1 MRTTNLS
8 IDELEILINS
18 SSLCRVVPVHFSGFP
33 SKIPDNGHR
42 FIDAS
47 FWSFKEGYFAKGM
60 LLKILRR
67 FPFGKRDS
75 DVVEGDFKEFGDYIN
90 LGAVIDMRLGRV

>member
-1 MRTTNLS
+1 
-8 IDELEILINS
+8 
-18 SSLCRVVPVHFSGFP
+18 
-33 SKIPDNGHR
+33 
-42 FIDAS
+42 
-47 FWSFKEGYFAKGM
+47 M